1 MKRNISVLLM
11 MICYC
16 CFSQENNNNSYQL
29 EGSYFYGNIYNHN
42 SDISHL
48 INGHPTGAFLSFNK
62 KTFGLKDWEKKY
74 NFPDWGLSFIYK
86 DLKNETLGENYGLYA
101 NYNFYLFKRNLQL
114 SLGSGLAL
122 NTNPYDQDSNYL
134 NIAYGTSLLSSSF
147 IKANF
152 IKNSIWKGLG
162 FQAGLMFIHYSNGNT
177 KAPNTSTNSFLIN
190 AGLNYQLNYKNINE
204 YVREQ
209 DLTNYGEKIKFNFVF
224 RTGWNQSDVIGSGT
238 YPFYVFS
245 AFVDKKLNYYS
256 TLQFGAD
263 LFISK
268 FLEEFIRYTAIAY
281 PESNLSGDEDYK
293 RVSLFVGHELSID
306 KNGILFQIGYYVYYP
321 YEFEKRIYLR
331 AGFKRYF
338 YKNKLFA
345 VVSLKSHWAQA
356 EAVEFG
362 VGYRF

>member
-1 MKRNISVLLM
+1 M
-11 MICYC
+11 
-16 CFSQENNNNSYQL
+16 QL
-29 EGSYFYGNIYNHN
+29 
-42 SDISHL
+42 
-48 INGHPTGAFLSFNK
+48 T
-62 KTFGLKDWEKKY
+62 
-74 NFPDWGLSFIYK
+74 
-86 DLKNETLGENYGLYA
+86 
-101 NYNFYLFKRNLQL
+101 
-114 SLGSGLAL
+114 LGSGLAL

-162 FQAGLMFIHYSNGNT
+162 FQTGLMFIHYSNGNT

-204 YVREQ
+204 YDREQ
-209 DLTNYGEKIKFNFVF
+209 DFTNYGEKIKFNFVF

-268 FLEEFIRYTAIAY
+268 FLEEFISYTAIAY
-281 PESNLSGDEDYK
+281 PEFNLSGDEDYK

-338 YKNKLFA
+338 YKNKLFT

>member
-1 MKRNISVLLM
+1 MKRNISVLLI

-16 CFSQENNNNSYQL
+16 CFSQEKNNNSYQL

-48 INGHPTGAFLSFNK
+48 IKGHPTGAFLSFNK

-86 DLKNETLGENYGLYA
+86 DLKNETLGQNYGLYA
-101 NYNFYLFKRNLQL
+101 NYSFYLFSRNLQL
-114 SLGSGLAL
+114 TLGSGLAF

-162 FQAGLMFIHYSNGNT
+162 FQTGLMFIHYSNGNT

-190 AGLNYQLNYKNINE
+190 AGLNYQLNHRNTIE
-204 YVREQ
+204 YVSEQ
-209 DLTNYGEKIKFNFVF
+209 DLTNYSEKIKFNFVF

-245 AFVDKKLNYYS
+245 AFIDKKLNYYS
-256 TLQFGAD
+256 TIQFGAD
-263 LFISK
+263 FFLSK
-268 FLEEFIRYTAIAY
+268 FLEEFISYTAIAY
-281 PESNLSGDEDYK
+281 PEFNLSGDEDYK
-293 RVSLFVGHELSID
+293 RVSLFLGHELRID
-306 KNGILFQIGYYVYYP
+306 KNGILFQMGYYVYYP

-331 AGFKRYF
+331 AGFKRYL
-338 YKNKLFA
+338 YNEKLFA

>member
-1 MKRNISVLLM
+1 M
-11 MICYC
+11 
-16 CFSQENNNNSYQL
+16 QL
-29 EGSYFYGNIYNHN
+29 
-42 SDISHL
+42 
-48 INGHPTGAFLSFNK
+48 T
-62 KTFGLKDWEKKY
+62 
-74 NFPDWGLSFIYK
+74 
-86 DLKNETLGENYGLYA
+86 
-101 NYNFYLFKRNLQL
+101 
-114 SLGSGLAL
+114 LGSGLAL

-209 DLTNYGEKIKFNFVF
+209 DLTNYSEKIKFNFVF

-245 AFVDKKLNYYS
+245 AFIDKKLNYYS

-268 FLEEFIRYTAIAY
+268 FLEEFISYTAIAY
-281 PESNLSGDEDYK
+281 PELNLSGDEDYK

-362 VGYRF
+362 IGYRF

>member
-1 MKRNISVLLM
+1 M
-11 MICYC
+11 
-16 CFSQENNNNSYQL
+16 
-29 EGSYFYGNIYNHN
+29 
-42 SDISHL
+42 
-48 INGHPTGAFLSFNK
+48 
-62 KTFGLKDWEKKY
+62 
-74 NFPDWGLSFIYK
+74 
-86 DLKNETLGENYGLYA
+86 
-101 NYNFYLFKRNLQL
+101 
-114 SLGSGLAL
+114 GSGLAF

-162 FQAGLMFIHYSNGNT
+162 FQTGLMFIHYSNGNT

-190 AGLNYQLNYKNINE
+190 AGLNYQLNHRNTRVYLS
-204 YVREQ
+204 EQ
-209 DLTNYGEKIKFNFVF
+209 DLTNYSEKIKFNFVF

-245 AFVDKKLNYYS
+245 AFIDKKLNYYS
-256 TLQFGAD
+256 TIQFGAD
-263 LFISK
+263 FFLSK
-268 FLEEFIRYTAIAY
+268 FLEEFISYTAIAY
-281 PESNLSGDEDYK
+281 PEFNLSGDEDYK
-293 RVSLFVGHELSID
+293 RVSLFLGHELRIN
-306 KNGILFQIGYYVYYP
+306 KNGILFQMGYYVYYP

-331 AGFKRYF
+331 AGFKRYL
-338 YKNKLFA
+338 YNEKLFA

>member
-1 MKRNISVLLM
+1 M
-11 MICYC
+11 
-16 CFSQENNNNSYQL
+16 
-29 EGSYFYGNIYNHN
+29 
-42 SDISHL
+42 
-48 INGHPTGAFLSFNK
+48 
-62 KTFGLKDWEKKY
+62 
-74 NFPDWGLSFIYK
+74 
-86 DLKNETLGENYGLYA
+86 
-101 NYNFYLFKRNLQL
+101 FKRNLQL
-114 SLGSGLAL
+114 SLGTGLAL

-134 NIAYGTSLLSSSF
+134 NIAYGTRLLSSSF

-152 IKNSIWKGLG
+152 IKSSVWRGLG

-190 AGLNYQLNYKNINE
+190 AGLNYQLNSKEIREYK
-204 YVREQ
+204 REE
-209 DLTNYGEKIKFNFVF
+209 DLTNYSEKIKFNFVF

-245 AFVDKKLNYYS
+245 AYADKKLNYYS
-256 TLQFGAD
+256 TIQFGAD

-268 FLEEFIRYTAIAY
+268 FLEEFIRYSAVAY
-281 PESNLSGDEDYK
+281 PEWNLNADEDYK
-293 RVSLFVGHELSID
+293 RVSLFLGHELRID

-331 AGFKRYF
+331 VGFKRYL

-362 VGYRF
+362 IGYRF